1 MKIGILGSGEVGF
14 QLAEGLVRNGHRVM
28 LGSRDPKQEKIQT
41 WLKSREAQAGT
52 LPETAA
58 FGELVF
64 LATAWS
70 GTENAIRLAGAKN
83 FADKV
88 LIDVT
93 NPLAHGP
100 SGPTLVIGH
109 TDSGG
114 EQVQRWLPD
123 AKVVKCFSIVGAPLM
138 IDPELPDGPPSM
150 FYCGNDEDAKYIV
163 QDLLRSVGW
172 SPIDLGGIESSR
184 YLEPM
189 AMAWIV
195 YGFRTNT
202 WNHAFKLLCG

>member
-1 MKIGILGSGEVGF
+1 MKIGIVGSGEVGF
-14 QLAEGLVRNGHRVM
+14 QLAEGLVRHGHQVM
-28 LGSRDPKQEKIQT
+28 LGSRDPNQDKIQN
-41 WLKSREAQAGT
+41 WSKSSGAQTGT
-52 LPETAA
+52 LPETTS
-58 FGELVF
+58 FGDLLI

-70 GTENAIRLAGAKN
+70 GTENAIQLAGPKN
-83 FADKV
+83 FAGKV

-100 SGPTLVIGH
+100 SGPSLAIGH

-123 AKVVKCFSIVGAPLM
+123 AKVVKCFSIVGSKLM
-138 IDPELPDGPPSM
+138 IDPKLPGGPPDM
-150 FYCGNDEDAKYIV
+150 FYCGNDEGAKRTV

-172 SPIDLGGIESSR
+172 GAIDLGGIESSR

-195 YGFRTNT
+195 HGFRTNT
-202 WNHAFKLLCG
+202 WNHAFKLLVG